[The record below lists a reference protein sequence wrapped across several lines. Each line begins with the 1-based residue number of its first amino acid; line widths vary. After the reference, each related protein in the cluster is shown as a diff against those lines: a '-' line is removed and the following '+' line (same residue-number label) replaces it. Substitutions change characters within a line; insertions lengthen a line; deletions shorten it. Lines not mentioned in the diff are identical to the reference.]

1 MEQTLDRLEAILS
14 GPRTTF
20 GEIVS
25 PVALWLLTQFGAGVA
40 IGLGVAAGIAIAG

>member
-1 MEQTLDRLEAILS
+1 MEQTLDRLEAILRS
-14 GPRTTF
+14 PTASF

-25 PVALWLLTQFGAGVA
+25 PVALWLLTQFGAGLA